1 MTIALVFLLTL
12 SKRVGMV
19 SVVLSTAYF
28 PNIQYFTK
36 IISNEI
42 VFIEYHEHFMRQSYR
57 TRSCIYGANGLQSLN
72 VPVEK
77 YSNNTKISEIKVA
90 YYPEWQKNHWKSIMS
105 AYKNSPYFE
114 HYADSIKPI
123 FQRKYELLVEMNLEI
138 LQTLIKILKISADI
152 RKTDNYETSVDND
165 WRNGIHPK
173 RQYEKNDDSFEPFQY
188 YQVFAYKYGFIP
200 NLSILDAI
208 FAKDRQR
215 LI

>member
-1 MTIALVFLLTL
+1 MTIALVLLTL

-19 SVVLSTAYF
+19 SVVLSIAYF

-90 YYPEWQKNHWKSIMS
+90 YYPEWQKSLEKHYATYKIRPILSIM
-105 AYKNSPYFE
+105 
-114 HYADSIKPI
+114 PI
-123 FQRKYELLVEMNLEI
+123 V
-138 LQTLIKILKISADI
+138 
-152 RKTDNYETSVDND
+152 
-165 WRNGIHPK
+165 
-173 RQYEKNDDSFEPFQY
+173 
-188 YQVFAYKYGFIP
+188 
-200 NLSILDAI
+200 
-208 FAKDRQR
+208 
-215 LI
+215 